1 VDIED
6 IGIDVSKYDYL
17 ILGSPIWYNTIV
29 PIVKAF
35 IEQFKGKRIKTIYFT
50 TSDLPA
56 NYSLKFKEELEK
68 LGYKVLL
75 HFNVIRGKLR
85 QEDKENS

>member
-1 VDIED
+1 MDIED

-50 TSDLPA
+50 TSDLSA